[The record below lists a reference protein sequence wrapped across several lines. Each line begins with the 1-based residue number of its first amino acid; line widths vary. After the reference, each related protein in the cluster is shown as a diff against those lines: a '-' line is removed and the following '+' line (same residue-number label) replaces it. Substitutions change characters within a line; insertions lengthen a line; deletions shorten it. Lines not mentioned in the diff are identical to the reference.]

1 MDFIFFFTLIFI
13 IIFLLVKN
21 QGSKYQINTLMSAN
35 RNLVFQLDE
44 KEKEYKIKIKELE
57 EKLKN
62 KVSYNCKSN
71 EKTVSIETFNILQRD
86 CDIKNKIIEEKQNI
100 INSITSEINLLKKE
114 NLNINKDKK
123 LEKSINKLE
132 KKKTELKEEIS
143 ELKKEIK
150 SLKSEDL
157 SLYTEKI
164 VFDTFETFSSNEL
177 KDKLSLLKL
186 EQKQLI
192 QDDKAIKSIEA
203 NYTDKSVER
212 NNKKQLL
219 SCFEAECNN
228 AFQNLKFSNI
238 DKTRD
243 KIVKVFNNLNNIF
256 KTDDINLSSKFLDLK
271 LKELDFL
278 IEIEKKQQEEKETQK
293 AIREQLL
300 EEEKV
305 RKEIEKEKAKIDKE
319 EKQFN
324 NEVSKMI
331 SYLQKANND
340 IEKQIYADK
349 IKELEE
355 KIKLLEK
362 DKENVLQ
369 RETNTRAGFVY
380 IISNI
385 GSFGE
390 NVFKIG
396 MTRRLDPMDRISELI
411 SASVPFPFDVHALI
425 FSDDAPSLENSL
437 HKYFENKSINK
448 INLKKEFFKI
458 DINELKEYI
467 LSNLGLSIN
476 FIDVPEAEQYRESL
490 KILENNLVD

>member
-1 MDFIFFFTLIFI
+1 MVLLVLLLII
-13 IIFLLVKN
+13 SLLILLFLLGVISQNGNQIREYQVKI
-21 QGSKYQINTLMSAN
+21 S
-35 RNLVFQLDE
+35 NLNNELDE
-44 KEKEYKIKIKELE
+44 LKSEKAKKINLLDEYKLKLE
-57 EKLKN
+57 NEIHNLK
-62 KVSYNCKSN
+62 N
-71 EKTVSIETFNILQRD
+71 EKTKNINLLENNKLNLKQEINELQ
-86 CDIKNKIIEEKQNI
+86 N
-100 INSITSEINLLKKE
+100 EINLLK
-114 NLNINKDKK
+114 
-123 LEKSINKLE
+123 
-132 KKKTELKEEIS
+132 
-143 ELKKEIK
+143 
-150 SLKSEDL
+150 SEDL
-157 SLYTEKI
+157 LLYTEKV
-164 VFDTFETFSSNEL
+164 VFDNFETFSSNEL

-212 NNKKQLL
+212 NNIKQLL
-219 SCFEAECNN
+219 NCFEAECNN

-243 KIVKVFNNLNNIF
+243 RIVKVFNNLNNIF

-271 LKELDFL
+271 LKELNFL
-278 IEIEKKQQEEKETQK
+278 IEIAKKQQEEKETQK
-293 AIREQLL
+293 AIKEQLL

-396 MTRRLDPMDRISELI
+396 MTRRLEPMDRISELS

-437 HKYFENKSINK
+437 HKYFEDKSINK
-448 INLKKEFFKI
+448 INLRKEFFKI